1 MFTHSCALEQ
11 SHTHTKATLHLISVV
26 LLALLLS
33 GLPPLYSL
41 HRTGDTNHFLKASS
55 EESGGETRALGMEE
69 TQATKSQ
76 RNAEKK
82 PITAEKSVTR
92 PLKTAGKSGAQEVE
106 EEVRDKDLLKMVE
119 RPWQRFEEGES
130 SSVQR
135 RPNKD
140 TQTHN
145 TQRRNTDTQGLKSEK
160 IFHESKDADIT
171 TEARRQDDARA
182 EAGSAGHV
190 GGQGSKKREGAGAER
205 AGAIDVGGRVLGL
218 MLETH
223 ERQ

>member
-33 GLPPLYSL
+33 ALPPLYSL
-41 HRTGDTNHFLKASS
+41 QRTGDTNRFLKASS
-55 EESGGETRALGMEE
+55 EEKGGE

-145 TQRRNTDTQGLKSEK
+145 TQRRNTDTQGQKSEK

-171 TEARRQDDARA
+171 TEARRQHDARA

>member
-1 MFTHSCALEQ
+1 M
-11 SHTHTKATLHLISVV
+11 HLISVV

-55 EESGGETRALGMEE
+55 EESGGETRALGMKE

-76 RNAEKK
+76 RNAEKM

-92 PLKTAGKSGAQEVE
+92 PLKTAGKSGAEEVE
-106 EEVRDKDLLKMVE
+106 EEVRDQDLLKMVE
-119 RPWQRFEEGES
+119 RAWQRFGEGEI

-135 RPNKD
+135 RPNED

-190 GGQGSKKREGAGAER
+190 GGQGSKKREGARAER
-205 AGAIDVGGRVLGL
+205 AGAIEVGGRVLGL